1 MLSSIMWIRS
11 TLETL
16 EYPFVIALVMME
28 QDNATADDKL
38 ATYIAPS
45 DQSVISATHMS
56 GTYDTLNA
64 RNGII
69 LN

>member
-1 MLSSIMWIRS
+1 M
-11 TLETL
+11 
-16 EYPFVIALVMME
+16 V

-45 DQSVISATHMS
+45 DQSVVSATHMS

-64 RNGII
+64 RSGII
-69 LN
+69 PN

>member
-1 MLSSIMWIRS
+1 M
-11 TLETL
+11 
-16 EYPFVIALVMME
+16 V

-38 ATYIAPS
+38 ATYTAPS

-56 GTYDTLNA
+56 GTYDTLKS
-64 RNGII
+64 RSGII

>member
-1 MLSSIMWIRS
+1 MLTSIMWIRN

-16 EYPFVIALVMME
+16 EYSFVIAPVMMV

-64 RNGII
+64 RSGII